1 MYPCVAINAV
11 PAYCDPVGSVV
22 EFTLTTFDVA
32 AYACYCLTCY
42 QQLIAY
48 RAVRSV
54 TNRTTL
60 AHCFMLENERA
71 SLFFVALEAFFILS
85 QQTTTQ

>member
-1 MYPCVAINAV
+1 MHPRVAIDAV
-11 PAYCDPVGSVV
+11 PAYCDLVV
-22 EFTLTTFDVA
+22 VVVKLTLTTFDVA
-32 AYACYCLTCY
+32 AYARYRRTCHEK
-42 QQLIAY
+42 LVVY